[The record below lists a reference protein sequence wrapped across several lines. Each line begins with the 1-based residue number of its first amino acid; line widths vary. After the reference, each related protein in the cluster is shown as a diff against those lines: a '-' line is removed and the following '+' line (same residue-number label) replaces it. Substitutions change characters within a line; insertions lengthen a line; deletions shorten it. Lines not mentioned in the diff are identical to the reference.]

1 MKLFHNHP
9 RLRRVLLWGGGAL
22 VLLAVLL
29 GAGVWFLLGTQGGTE
44 FLFTRLGA
52 LMPGELK
59 VAELHGPI
67 RGPLDIRGLSYKR
80 DGLEMHIDRVQ
91 LEWRLRELLSR
102 QLDIQKLHAQGIRI
116 IPTPTA
122 KKEEPTALPD
132 VNLGFNILVRD
143 AQVRDL
149 QIGAPGEDPLV
160 IDRIDLATTAIG
172 NKFQIDRF
180 VVRAPLL
187 DGDISGSFQPQGDY
201 PVDLQV
207 QWKVRPPDMA
217 GFSGRGALT
226 GSLEELKVAQTLDAP
241 FPAKLDATLLQPLR
255 DLEFDGRLAFSD
267 FNPRLIKPDLPDIP
281 ARGEV
286 AVKGEVEAFTSSG
299 TVRGQ
304 VEQVGG
310 PVEVA
315 YRLSRDGERW
325 TVQQADIAFPG
336 TPTRLDAS
344 GLFTV
349 SEKDKNVEI
358 QAQAAWKNLRWPLR
372 GGEPLVA
379 SSRGNATVAGT
390 TDRYTAQVDADLT
403 QVPGGEILA
412 GKWTIEGEGNRESF
426 RFSQLAG
433 NLLGGRIAGNGEVTW
448 EPQVRWKAMLR
459 GQGIRP
465 ERISPEFPG
474 DLAFTASTS
483 GRLEDAGPYG
493 TVDLPRFGGTLRG
506 QPVTGSAALQLAGEV
521 YQLSRLDL
529 DWGTIDLAASGRV
542 APTLDLAWNVAAPN
556 LGIAVPQGGG
566 SLVAQGRVSGPTA
579 TPRIQMNAKAE
590 DLIFGTTRAAAA
602 DVTADVN
609 LAPNGNIVLD
619 LQSTGVRSGEQTI
632 KELTV
637 RGRGTRS
644 NHTVTASAV
653 LEGNGEDDRVDLALA
668 GGIAGTTQDISWN
681 GQVQRLDV
689 RSKLIGNWAL
699 ASPAALAASREAIR
713 LRDFCWRSGGAR
725 LCADGGWAQAGG
737 TWDVDASV
745 ADFPLSTF
753 RPYLPEDLVVTGDLN
768 GTVQARGAGSAL
780 ASANVDLRPGP
791 GEIRFPGSEGQTI
804 AFPFEQAVVRAQ
816 AGSGGAGE
824 ATASLVLRDVGNLSA
839 RLGLPRFTPG
849 TPIASQP
856 LSGRIDV
863 NLRNLAF
870 VEGFVPDVNN
880 LSGSLAGGY
889 DLSGT
894 LGSPRFV
901 GRAELQNARADVPR
915 FGLELREGRLSAVGN
930 GTGALT
936 IDGSVRSGPGT
947 LTISG
952 QAGVPSPET
961 PIRLAIK
968 GNRFLASDTEE
979 IRAFVSPDLTF
990 NAQGQK
996 AELTGEIVIPEAKIE
1011 IEKRGEKGPVKASD
1025 DVVFVG
1031 QEAVAEKQGLDL
1043 TARVRFVLGKN
1054 VDVEALGLAAK
1065 PTGSVLVIQR
1075 PGAVTRATG
1084 EVEVSGGTFKAY
1096 GQDLTIERGRL
1107 VFAGPVNNPGVDL
1120 RAFRKADDGT
1130 VAGIEARGSLQK
1142 PEVTLWSNPTM
1153 TQTEQLSYLL
1163 LGRPLNQAQPEEGD
1177 RLANAAT
1184 SLGIRGGNMLAKR
1197 LAARFGLEEARIESK
1212 GSLNEASLV
1221 VAKYLSPKL
1230 YVSFGMG
1237 LFEPVNT
1244 FRIRYLLS
1252 DKWSLQAEN
1261 TGSATG
1267 ADALYTIER

>member
-1 MKLFHNHP
+1 
-9 RLRRVLLWGGGAL
+9 
-22 VLLAVLL
+22 
-29 GAGVWFLLGTQGGTE
+29 
-44 FLFTRLGA
+44 
-52 LMPGELK
+52 MPGELE

-67 RGPLDIRGLSYKR
+67 RGPLDIRGFSYKR
-80 DGLEMHIDRVQ
+80 DGLEMHVDRVQ
-91 LEWRLRELLSR
+91 LDWRLRELLSR
-102 QLDIQKLHAQGIRI
+102 QLDIRSLRAQGIRI

-122 KKEEPTALPD
+122 EKKEPTALPD

-149 QIGAPGEDPLV
+149 QIGAPGEEPLV

-172 NKFQIDRF
+172 NKFKIDHF

-187 DGDISGSFQPQGDY
+187 DGDVSGSFQPQGDY

-217 GFSGRGALT
+217 GFSGQGALT

-241 FPAKLDATLLQPLR
+241 FPARLNATLLQPLR
-255 DLEFDGRLAFSD
+255 DLKFDARVAFSD
-267 FNPRLIKPDLPDIP
+267 FNPRLIKADLPDLP

-286 AVKGEVEAFTSSG
+286 SAKGEIEAFTSAG

-304 VEQVGG
+304 VEQAGG

-315 YRLSRDGERW
+315 YDLAREGERW
-325 TVQQADIAFPG
+325 TIRKADIALPG
-336 TPTRLDAS
+336 TPTRIDAK
-344 GLFTV
+344 GLLTV
-349 SEKDKNVEI
+349 QDKNVEI
-358 QAQAAWKNLRWPLR
+358 QVQAGWRNLRWPLR
-372 GGEPLVA
+372 GGAPMVA
-379 SSRGNATVAGT
+379 SSRGNATVNGT
-390 TDRYTAQVDADLT
+390 TDRYEAQVEADLT

-412 GKWTIEGEGNRESF
+412 GRWTVEGAGDRDSF
-426 RFSQLAG
+426 RFARLAG
-433 NLLGGRIAGNGEVTW
+433 NLLGGRLAGNGEVAW
-448 EPQVRWKAMLR
+448 APQVRWKAALR
-459 GQGIRP
+459 GQGIDPRTF
-465 ERISPEFPG
+465 SPEFPG
-474 DLAFTASTS
+474 DLAFVANTT
-483 GRLEDAGPYG
+483 GRLEEAGPYG
-493 TVDLPRFGGTLRG
+493 TVEVPRLAGTLRG
-506 QPVTGSAALQLAGEV
+506 QPVSGTAGLQLRGDV

-602 DVTADVN
+602 DVTADVD
-609 LAPNGNIVLD
+609 LSPGGNITLD
-619 LQSTGVRSGEQTI
+619 LTSQGVRSGDQAI

-637 RGRGTRS
+637 RGRGTRGS
-644 NHTVTASAV
+644 HTVTASAV
-653 LEGNGEDDRVDLALA
+653 LEGDKGNDDRLDVALA
-668 GGIAGTTQDISWN
+668 GGIAGTTENIAWN
-681 GQVQRLDV
+681 GQIQRLDV
-689 RSKLIGNWAL
+689 RSKLIGTWGL
-699 ASPAALAASREAIR
+699 AGPAGLAASKAAIR

-725 LCADGGWAQAGG
+725 LCAEGGWAQAGA
-737 TWDVDASV
+737 WDVDASI
-745 ADFPLSTF
+745 ADFPLNTF

-768 GTVQARGAGSAL
+768 GTVQARGSGAAL

-791 GEIRFPGSEGQTI
+791 GEIRFPGNEGQTV
-804 AFPFEQAVVRAQ
+804 AFPFEQAVVQAR

-824 ATASLVLRDVGNLSA
+824 ATASLVFRDVGNLSA
-839 RLGLPRFTPG
+839 RLALPRFTPG
-849 TPIASQP
+849 AQVTSQP

-870 VEGFVPDVNN
+870 VEGFVPDVND
-880 LSGSLAGGY
+880 LSGSLVGGY
-889 DLSGT
+889 ALSGT
-894 LGSPRFV
+894 VGSPRFV
-901 GRAELQNARADVPR
+901 GRAELLNAQADVPR
-915 FGLELREGRLSAVGN
+915 FGLKIREARLAAVGN

-947 LTISG
+947 LKITG

-961 PIRLAIK
+961 PIRLAVK
-968 GNRFLASDTEE
+968 GSRFLASDTEE

-1011 IEKRGEKGPVKASD
+1011 IEKRGEKGPVKASN
-1025 DVVFVG
+1025 DVVIVRDG
-1031 QEAVAEKQGLDL
+1031 QEEVAEKSGLDL
-1043 TARVRFVLGKN
+1043 TARVRFVLGKD
-1054 VDVEALGLAAK
+1054 VDVAVLGLQAE

-1075 PGAVTRATG
+1075 PGQVTRATG

-1107 VFAGPVNNPGVDL
+1107 VFAGPVSNPGVDL
-1120 RAFRKADDGT
+1120 RAYRKADDGT

-1142 PEVTLWSNPTM
+1142 PEVTLWSKPTM

-1163 LGRPLNQAQPEEGD
+1163 LGRPLNQAQPQEGG

-1197 LAARFGLEEARIESK
+1197 LATRFGLEEARLETK
-1212 GSLNEASLV
+1212 GSLQEASLV

-1252 DKWSLQAEN
+1252 EKWSLQAEN
-1261 TGSATG
+1261 SGTATG

>member
-1 MKLFHNHP
+1 MKLFRNHP

-22 VLLAVLL
+22 VLLGLLL
-29 GAGVWFLLGTQGGTE
+29 GAGVWFTLGTQGGTE

-80 DGLEMHIDRVQ
+80 DGLEMHVKRVQ
-91 LEWRLRELLSR
+91 LDWRLRELLSR
-102 QLDIQKLHAQGIRI
+102 QLDIERLHAEGIRI

-122 KKEEPTALPD
+122 EKKEPTALPD

-149 QIGAPGEDPLV
+149 QIGAPGEEPLV

-187 DGDISGSFQPQGDY
+187 DGDISGTFQPQGDY

-241 FPAKLDATLLQPLR
+241 FPARLDATLLQPLR
-255 DLEFDGRLAFSD
+255 DLQFDGKVAFSD
-267 FNPRLIKPDLPDIP
+267 FNPHLIKADLPDLP

-286 AVKGEVEAFTSSG
+286 AVKGEVEAFSSSG
-299 TVRGQ
+299 TVRGT
-304 VEQVGG
+304 VEQAGG

-325 TVQQADIAFPG
+325 TIQQADIAFPG
-336 TPTRLDAS
+336 TPTRLDAK
-344 GLFTV
+344 GLLIV
-349 SEKDKNVEI
+349 QDKNVEI
-358 QAQAAWKNLRWPLR
+358 QAQAGWRNLRWPLH
-372 GGEPLVA
+372 GGEPTVA
-379 SSRGNATVAGT
+379 SSRGNATVSGT
-390 TDRYTAQVDADLT
+390 TDRYTAQVEADLT
-403 QVPGGEILA
+403 RAPGGEILP
-412 GKWTIEGEGNRESF
+412 GRWTVEGQGDRDSF
-426 RFSQLAG
+426 RIAQLAG
-433 NLLGGRIAGNGEVTW
+433 SLLGGRIAGNGEIAW
-448 EPQVRWKAMLR
+448 KPQVRWRAMLR
-459 GQGIRP
+459 GQGIDT
-465 ERISPEFPG
+465 ERLSAEFPG

-493 TVDLPRFGGTLRG
+493 TVDLPRLAGTLRG
-506 QPVTGSAALQLAGEV
+506 QPVAGTAALQLGGEV

-529 DWGTIDLAASGRV
+529 DWGTVDVTAAGRV

-579 TPRIQMNAKAE
+579 TPRVQMNAQAE
-590 DLIFGTTRAAAA
+590 DLVFGTTRAAAA
-602 DVTADVN
+602 AVTADVN

-619 LQSTGVRSGEQTI
+619 LQSTGVRSGERRI
-632 KELTV
+632 SELTV
-637 RGRGTRS
+637 RGRGTRG

-653 LEGNGEDDRVDLALA
+653 LEGEGEDDRLDLALS
-668 GGIAGTTQDISWN
+668 GGIAGTTQAIAWN
-681 GQVQRLDV
+681 GQIQRLDV
-689 RSKLIGNWAL
+689 RSRVIGNWSL
-699 ASPAALAASREAIR
+699 AAPAALAASQQAVR

-725 LCADGGWAQAGG
+725 LCADGGWSQTGP
-737 TWDVDASV
+737 WNVDASV
-745 ADFPLSTF
+745 ADFPLNTF
-753 RPYLPEDLVVTGDLN
+753 RPYMPPDLVVTGDLN
-768 GTVQARGAGSAL
+768 GTVQARGSGSVL
-780 ASANVDLRPGP
+780 AAANVDLRPGP
-791 GEIRFPGSEGQTI
+791 GELRFPGRDGKTV
-804 AFPFEQAVVRAQ
+804 AFPFEQALVQAQ
-816 AGSGGAGE
+816 AGAGGAGQ
-824 ATASLVLRDVGNLSA
+824 ATASLVFRDVGNLSA
-839 RLGLPRFTPG
+839 RLRLPRFTPG
-849 TPIASQP
+849 TPVTSQP

-870 VEGFVPDVNN
+870 VEGFVPDVN
-880 LSGSLAGGY
+880 
-889 DLSGT
+889 DLSGALVGGYALSGT
-894 LGSPRFV
+894 VGSPRFV

-915 FGLELREGRLSAVGN
+915 FGLELRDARLSAVGN

-936 IDGSVRSGPGT
+936 LDGSVRSGRGT

-961 PIRLAIK
+961 PIRLAVK
-968 GNRFLASDTEE
+968 GSRFLASDTEE
-979 IRAFVSPDLTF
+979 IRALVSPDLTF
-990 NAQGQK
+990 TAEGQK
-996 AELTGEIVIPEAKIE
+996 AELTGEIVIPEAEIE

-1025 DVVFVG
+1025 DVVFVNAG
-1031 QEAVAEKQGLDL
+1031 QEVVAEKGGMDL
-1043 TARVRFVLGKN
+1043 TARVRFVLGKD
-1054 VDVEALGLAAK
+1054 VDVAVMGLQAE

-1075 PGAVTRATG
+1075 PGQVTRATG

-1107 VFAGPVNNPGVDL
+1107 VFAGPVSNPAVDL

-1130 VAGIEARGSLQK
+1130 VAGIEARGTLQK

-1163 LGRPLNQAQPEEGD
+1163 MGRPLNRVEPQEGD

-1184 SLGIRGGNMLAKR
+1184 ALGIRGGNMLAKQ
-1197 LAARFGLEEARIESK
+1197 LAARWGLEEARIETK
-1212 GSLNEASLV
+1212 GSLEEASLV

-1261 TGSATG
+1261 SGAATG
-1267 ADALYTIER
+1267 ADAMYTIER

>member
-1 MKLFHNHP
+1 MKLFPQHP
-9 RLRRVLLWGGGAL
+9 RLRRILLWGGGAL

-29 GAGVWFLLGTQGGTE
+29 GAGVWFLLATQGGTE

-52 LMPGELK
+52 LMPGELE
-59 VAELHGPI
+59 VAELRGPI
-67 RGPLDIRGLSYKR
+67 RGPLDIRGFSYKR
-80 DGLEMHIDRVQ
+80 DGLEMHVDRVQ
-91 LEWRLRELLSR
+91 LDWRLRELLSR
-102 QLDIQKLHAQGIRI
+102 QLDIQSLHAQGIRI

-149 QIGAPGEDPLV
+149 QIGAPGEEPLV

-172 NKFQIDRF
+172 NKFQIERF

-207 QWKVRPPDMA
+207 QWKVRPPALA

-241 FPAKLDATLLQPLR
+241 FPARLNATLLQPLR
-255 DLEFDGRLAFSD
+255 DLKFDARVAFSD
-267 FNPRLIKPDLPDIP
+267 FNPRLIKADLPDLP
-281 ARGEV
+281 ARGEIT
-286 AVKGEVEAFTSSG
+286 AKGDIEAFTSAG

-304 VEQVGG
+304 VEQAGG
-310 PVEVA
+310 PVEVTYDLA
-315 YRLSRDGERW
+315 RDGERW
-325 TVQQADIAFPG
+325 TIRQADIALPG
-336 TPTRLDAS
+336 TPTRIDAK
-344 GLFTV
+344 GLLTV
-349 SEKDKNVEI
+349 QEKNLEI
-358 QAQAAWKNLRWPLR
+358 QVQAGWRNLRWPLR
-372 GGEPLVA
+372 GGAPTVA
-379 SSRGNATVAGT
+379 SSRGNATVSGS
-390 TDRYTAQVDADLT
+390 TDRYDAQVDADLT
-403 QVPGGEILA
+403 QVPGGEILS
-412 GKWTIEGEGNRESF
+412 GRWTIEGSGNRESF
-426 RFSQLAG
+426 RFARLAG
-433 NLLGGRIAGNGEVTW
+433 NLLGGRLAGNGEVAW
-448 EPQVRWKAMLR
+448 APQVRWKATLR
-459 GQGIRP
+459 GQGIDPRTV
-465 ERISPEFPG
+465 SPEFPG
-474 DLAFTASTS
+474 DLAFVASTT

-493 TVDLPRFGGTLRG
+493 TVDLPRLAGTLRG
-506 QPVTGSAALQLAGEV
+506 QPVAGSAALQLGGTV

-579 TPRIQMNAKAE
+579 TPRVQMNAKAE

-602 DVTADVN
+602 DVTADVD
-609 LAPNGNIVLD
+609 LAPGGNITLD
-619 LQSTGVRSGEQTI
+619 LASQGVRSGEQTI
-632 KELTV
+632 RELTV
-637 RGRGTRS
+637 RGRGTRGS
-644 NHTVTASAV
+644 HTVTASAMS
-653 LEGNGEDDRVDLALA
+653 EGEEDRLDLALA
-668 GGIAGTTQDISWN
+668 GGITGTTENIAWN
-681 GQVQRLDV
+681 GQIQRLDV
-689 RSKLIGNWAL
+689 RSKVIGTWGL
-699 ASPAALAASREAIR
+699 AAPAGLAASQAAIR

-725 LCADGGWAQAGG
+725 LCADGGWAQAG
-737 TWDVDASV
+737 TWDVDASI
-745 ADFPLSTF
+745 ADFPLNTF
-753 RPYLPEDLVVTGDLN
+753 RPYLPEDLVLTGDLN
-768 GTVQARGAGSAL
+768 GTVQARGSGSAL

-791 GEIRFPGSEGQTI
+791 GEIRFPGREGQTV
-804 AFPFEQAVVRAQ
+804 AFPFEQAAVRAQ
-816 AGSGGAGE
+816 AGSGGTGM
-824 ATASLVLRDVGNLSA
+824 ATASLVFRDVGNLSA
-839 RLGLPRFTPG
+839 RLALPRFTPG
-849 TPIASQP
+849 AQITSQP
-856 LSGRIDV
+856 LSGRIDL

-870 VEGFVPDVNN
+870 VEGFVPEIND

-894 LGSPRFV
+894 VGSPRFV
-901 GRAELQNARADVPR
+901 GRAELQNARVDVPR
-915 FGLELREGRLSAVGN
+915 FGLELREARLSAVGN

-947 LTISG
+947 LKISG

-968 GNRFLASDTEE
+968 GSRFLASDTEE

-1011 IEKRGEKGPVKASD
+1011 IEKRGEKGPVKASN
-1025 DVVFVG
+1025 DVVFVRAG
-1031 QEAVAEKQGLDL
+1031 QEVVAEKQGLDL
-1043 TARVRFVLGKN
+1043 TARVRFILGKDVDVAVLGL
-1054 VDVEALGLAAK
+1054 EAE

-1084 EVEVSGGTFKAY
+1084 EVEVTGGTFKAY

-1107 VFAGPVNNPGVDL
+1107 FFAGPVSNPGVDL

-1163 LGRPLNQAQPEEGD
+1163 LGRPLNQAQPQEGD

-1184 SLGIRGGNMLAKR
+1184 SLGIKGGNMLAKK

-1212 GSLNEASLV
+1212 GSLQEASLV

-1252 DKWSLQAEN
+1252 EKWSLQAEN
-1261 TGSATG
+1261 SGTATG